1 MSHKEGAREITKSI
15 KVMKEE
21 EAVFEA
27 IADKRR
33 YKVTAQLVPNDPVVD
48 FMEKLRKWI

>member
-27 IADKRR
+27 IAAKDI
-33 YKVTAQLVPNDPVVD
+33 KVTAQLVPNDPVVD
-48 FMEKLRKWI
+48 FMEKLRK